1 MGLVTDKTAP
11 LGASYSYT
19 TPVTGAQTDWTTGTR
34 DTSAQYGEAG
44 KNRTRPWHL
53 HRPKKC
59 LVVLYG
65 VLVHTRTYLI
75 TDHEYIKRVGQRK
88 WAAGHGRLERFVRLV
103 ASRLVSGPAC
113 PSGIGVGKGPVGPA
127 VAKTFSKP
135 SPKAGDDGCGEAPRF
150 IGSAGGSTTY
160 PSCTSMY
167 VLHAAVC
174 VPMGGGPLL
183 IISSSSRWRRNP
195 EPSTLRLAP
204 VFFSRTKGTPARK
217 RLTREGERR

>member
-11 LGASYSYT
+11 LGASYS
-19 TPVTGAQTDWTTGTR
+19 TPVTGAQTTGHATPQR
-34 DTSAQYGEAG
+34 SMG
-44 KNRTRPWHL
+44 KPEKSNKTMASPQTQEMPRCTVPS
-53 HRPKKC
+53 
-59 LVVLYG
+59 
-65 VLVHTRTYLI
+65 TRTYH

-150 IGSAGGSTTY
+150 IGSARGSTTY

-204 VFFSRTKGTPARK
+204 VFFSRTKGTRARK